1 MEETSNFFPP
11 NFVNA
16 VFQFLDKFNKGWK
29 EGRKKEKEK
38 RKRRVK
44 ERRNEAKN
52 EGRNK
57 ERGNWFVGMKLV
69 VGAGS
74 LGGSG
79 WICCLT
85 VCYFLLSPQISVLCP
100 HPHFELVV
108 LLTISVKNKAI
119 RGVLSQITS

>member
-1 MEETSNFFPP
+1 MEETSNFFPQ

-52 EGRNK
+52 ERRNK
-57 ERGNWFVGMKLV
+57 ERGKNIRIF
-69 VGAGS
+69 
-74 LGGSG
+74 
-79 WICCLT
+79 
-85 VCYFLLSPQISVLCP
+85 Y
-100 HPHFELVV
+100 
-108 LLTISVKNKAI
+108 SVKHNFF
-119 RGVLSQITS
+119 QIQ